1 MRLLRHLR
9 CPLAAA
15 VVLLVSTASI
25 AQEKSPGGESDKKD
39 EKLGQRLIRKAV
51 ANADEDIMEGV
62 ARLMREAAHR
72 LEIDFDAGDE
82 TQTVQRRIV
91 DRLDSAIKVAASRRR
106 PRRQSGQP
114 SSTDKRRMPKGKPRT
129 VDKGKRTSVDQADA
143 SPSST
148 IDAHATAAGGVS
160 AGGELREFRRAWGH
174 LPMRERE
181 EIIQGIAESFLE
193 RYREWIE
200 RYYRA
205 LQETEE

>member
-1 MRLLRHLR
+1 
-9 CPLAAA
+9 
-15 VVLLVSTASI
+15 
-25 AQEKSPGGESDKKD
+25 
-39 EKLGQRLIRKAV
+39 
-51 ANADEDIMEGV
+51 
-62 ARLMREAAHR
+62 
-72 LEIDFDAGDE
+72 
-82 TQTVQRRIV
+82 
-91 DRLDSAIKVAASRRR
+91 
-106 PRRQSGQP
+106 
-114 SSTDKRRMPKGKPRT
+114 MPKGKPRT

-148 IDAHATAAGGVS
+148 IDARAAAAGGVS